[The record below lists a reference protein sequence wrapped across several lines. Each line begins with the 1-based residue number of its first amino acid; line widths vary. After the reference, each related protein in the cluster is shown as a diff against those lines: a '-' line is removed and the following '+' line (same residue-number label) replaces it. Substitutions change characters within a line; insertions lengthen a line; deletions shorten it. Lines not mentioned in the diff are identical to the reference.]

1 MDDPGWSWPAWK
13 FGMKRDDLFSKLH
26 GEYNTVLSAI
36 QDPEAF
42 HHDVWEISRD
52 ATTTDEFHRLMASRQ
67 RRRSAFTPP
76 REVRLRDSEGRTLA
90 PGAATEGRSA
100 QEDGSDDVPPALV
113 QDSGTDG
120 EDGARTERLQ
130 KVLARAG
137 FGSRRACEA
146 IIAQGRVSV
155 DGEIVAEQGLKIDP
169 ARQAVHVDGRRLQ
182 LDDDKLTVVL
192 HKPRKVVSAM
202 HDPEGR
208 RDLTEF
214 AGRFDARLY
223 HVGRLDYETE
233 GLLLLTNDGEL
244 AHRLTHPSF
253 QIEKTYVCRFDA
265 PGTFPRGLLKSLR
278 EGVELEDG
286 PARADR
292 ARLIAHDGREAV
304 VEVTLHE
311 GRNRIVRRMFSS
323 QGFELTSLMR
333 TRIGPVLLGDL
344 GAGETRELTGR
355 ELGTLMAEVG
365 L

>member
-1 MDDPGWSWPAWK
+1 MAAARPGGDSPRRRRSGAGPA
-13 FGMKRDDLFSKLH
+13 
-26 GEYNTVLSAI
+26 
-36 QDPEAF
+36 
-42 HHDVWEISRD
+42 
-52 ATTTDEFHRLMASRQ
+52 

-76 REVRLRDSEGRTLA
+76 KQVRLRDGSGSPVGPSGTAGEDRPELH
-90 PGAATEGRSA
+90 R
-100 QEDGSDDVPPALV
+100 EDG
-113 QDSGTDG
+113 
-120 EDGARTERLQ
+120 ERLQ

-146 IIAQGRVSV
+146 LISAGRVRI
-155 DGEIVAEQGLKIDP
+155 DGEIVQEQGIRIDP
-169 ARQAVHVDGRRLQ
+169 STQVVHVDGRRLQ
-182 LDDDKLTVVL
+182 LDETKLTVVL
-192 HKPRKVVSAM
+192 NKPRHVVSAM
-202 HDPEGR
+202 SDPEGR

-214 AGRFDARLY
+214 TADYSQRLY

-244 AHRLTHPSF
+244 THRLTHPSF
-253 QIEKTYVCRFDA
+253 QVEKTYVCRFDA
-265 PGTFPRGLLKSLR
+265 PGGPPRGLVKALR

-292 ARLIAHDGREAV
+292 ARVLAQDGREAV

-323 QGFELTSLMR
+323 QGFELTALVR

-344 GAGETRELTGR
+344 AAGGTRELSGR